1 MTTTPL
7 APLVI
12 DGWYLL
18 HQFFRVTSEPVEEFD
33 APDAPG
39 SRLPE
44 ALATHFQRWS
54 DLGEGGWSGLYRV
67 VGGRGTDYMAI
78 HFRPS
83 LEELAAA
90 EDALRSASFGG
101 EMELL
106 DDYLSVVELGFY
118 ALTDALLKRA
128 IEEGIEPQSEGW
140 AALVEE
146 VLQEER
152 GKRYVGHRL
161 CPAQPEEMPYVCF
174 YPMDK
179 RRQPG
184 QNWYAIPLEERARLM
199 VDHGKTGRR
208 YAGRISQIISGSVG
222 FDDWEWGVTLF
233 GGNPLDFKALIT
245 EMRYDEVSALYA
257 EFGSF
262 KVGYRVPTDRIRS
275 EVSRTVGRGE

>member
-7 APLVI
+7 APLVL

-18 HQFFRVTSEPVEEFD
+18 HQFFRVNPVASSHPQGRD
-33 APDAPG
+33 AQESSLSAN
-39 SRLPE
+39 
-44 ALATHFQRWS
+44 LAAHFQRWN

-67 VGGRGTDYMAI
+67 IGGRGTDYMAI

-83 LEELAAA
+83 LEELAIA
-90 EDALRSASFGG
+90 EDALRAASAEG
-101 EMELL
+101 ELELL

-128 IEEGIEPQSEGW
+128 DEEGVEIPSERW
-140 AALVEE
+140 AELVEE

-152 GKRYVGHRL
+152 QKRYVGHRL
-161 CPAQPEEMPYVCF
+161 RPTQPEEMPYVCF

-179 RRQPG
+179 RRIPG
-184 QNWYAIPLEERARLM
+184 QNWYSLPLEDRARLM

-245 EMRYDEVSALYA
+245 EMRYDEVSAIYA

-262 KVGYRVPTDRIRS
+262 KVGYRIPADRIRAELDRLS
-275 EVSRTVGRGE
+275 VPMK

>member
-7 APLVI
+7 APLVL

-18 HQFFRVTSEPVEEFD
+18 HQFIRINPGPVGAFD
-33 APDAPG
+33 APGAP
-39 SRLPE
+39 E
-44 ALATHFQRWS
+44 TQLANTLADHFERWS

-67 VGGRGTDYMAI
+67 IGGRGTDYMAI

-90 EDALRSASFGG
+90 EDALRTASLEG
-101 EMELL
+101 EMEVL

-128 IEEGIEPQSEGW
+128 NEEGIEPQSERW
-140 AALVEE
+140 TALVEE
-146 VLQEER
+146 VLSQERE
-152 GKRYVGHRL
+152 KRYVSHRL
-161 CPAQPEEMPYVCF
+161 CPTQPEEMPYVCF

-184 QNWYAIPLEERARLM
+184 QNWYALPLEDRARLM
-199 VDHGKTGRR
+199 LDHGKTGRR

-262 KVGYRVPTDRIRS
+262 KVGYRVPADRIQS
-275 EVSRTVGRGE
+275 EVARTVGRVE